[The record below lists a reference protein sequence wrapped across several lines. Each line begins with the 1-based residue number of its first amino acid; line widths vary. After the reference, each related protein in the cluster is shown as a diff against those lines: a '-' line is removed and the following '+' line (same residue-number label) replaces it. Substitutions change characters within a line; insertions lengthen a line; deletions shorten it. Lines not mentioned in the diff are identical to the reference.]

1 MIQSMIEMKT
11 LTFQLDSPIGRLAHY
26 KEPSRVSD
34 LIANC
39 TECFFGVVLLKS
51 GAEKPIDP
59 LK

>member
-11 LTFQLDSPIGRLAHY
+11 LIFQLDSPIGRLAHY

-39 TECFFGVVLLKS
+39 TERFFGVVLLKS
-51 GAEKPIDP
+51 GAGKPADQ